1 MAEFCMKKL
10 VKEAGKEN
18 DFYIESAATSSEE
31 VGNPVYPPA
40 RKKLSEPGISC
51 ADKTAR
57 QIQKKDYDKFDIII
71 GMENSNIRRM
81 ISVFSG
87 DPENKIK
94 RLLDYTVRPR
104 DIADPWY
111 TGDFETAW
119 REIEEGC
126 AALFKSLDRK
136 D

>member
-1 MAEFCMKKL
+1 MAEFCMKKI
-10 VKEAGKEN
+10 VRDAGKEKEY
-18 DFYIESAATSSEE
+18 YIESAATSSEE
-31 VGNPVYPPA
+31 EGNPVYPPA
-40 RKKLSEPGISC
+40 RRKLSEHGINC
-51 ADKTAR
+51 AGKTAR
-57 QIQKKDYDKFDIII
+57 QIQKKDYEKFDLII
-71 GMENSNIRRM
+71 GMENSNVRRM
-81 ISVFSG
+81 ISVFSS
-87 DPENKIK
+87 DPQNKIK
-94 RLLDYTVRPR
+94 RLLDYTSAPR

>member
-1 MAEFCMKKL
+1 MKKL

-40 RKKLSEPGISC
+40 RKKLSEHGISC

-94 RLLDYTVRPR
+94 RLLDYTVRPL